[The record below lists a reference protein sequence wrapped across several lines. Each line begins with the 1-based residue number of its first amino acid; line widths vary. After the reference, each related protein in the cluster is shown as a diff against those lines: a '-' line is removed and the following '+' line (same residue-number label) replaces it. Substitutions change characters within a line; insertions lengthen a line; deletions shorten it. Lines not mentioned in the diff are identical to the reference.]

1 MPKVFI
7 SWYDGQNHVLANE
20 FFGLLQ
26 KHGFDIEYSPRSPHS
41 RINDERWNNW
51 YEEGLP
57 KAINRAEIF
66 IAVIT
71 PSCDGSTWMAIEYE
85 AAYKTFLKTAKPA
98 LYLIRFDSAEHQVK
112 YQDYYLSSS
121 VHLSSIPEEAVQTL
135 LTFNS

>member
-1 MPKVFI
+1 MSKVFI

-26 KHGFDIEYSPRSPHS
+26 KHGFDIEYSPHSPHS
-41 RINDERWNNW
+41 GINDERWNNW

-66 IAVIT
+66 IAVVT
-71 PSCDGSTWMAIEYE
+71 PSCDGSTWMTIEYE
-85 AAYKTFLKTAKPA
+85 AAYKKFLKDASPA
-98 LYLIRFDSAEHQVK
+98 LCLIRFDLAEHQVK
-112 YQDYYLSSS
+112 YQDFYLSSS

-135 LTFNS
+135 LTFSS